1 HDGDANALEGH
12 ADTFLERGAA
22 NASGRGW
29 AEGQGRAANLR
40 TPRILAS
47 SVDRP
52 RLASP
57 HRGATAPRLLIARTS
72 VCFAQALPGT
82 SPIRALGLSSCGR
95 QAGTARRA
103 PQRSSG
109 GALLLLL
116 PAGAGMLTPPSPPLA
131 YSTVMVTATRGR
143 EEVRERDEEKKG
155 RGMRE
160 EQGNGTGT
168 DEDAG
173 GDTVK
178 Q

>member
-1 HDGDANALEGH
+1 ARWRCKCLGRPCRHFSRA
-12 ADTFLERGAA
+12 
-22 NASGRGW
+22 GRGQR
-29 AEGQGRAANLR
+29 ERPRMGRRAGTRGEPPDAAHPR
-40 TPRILAS
+40 QQCGPTPPRFATPRG
-47 SVDRP
+47 D
-52 RLASP
+52 
-57 HRGATAPRLLIARTS
+57 G
-72 VCFAQALPGT
+72 AQALPGT